1 LDDDD
6 TEVITS
12 HTEEVMNEDLM
23 DLEAQKAMKESRN
36 DDDETS
42 GELPDLFTA
51 KELNQLVTESSVIK
65 EKNTAIQASL
75 DKVIR

>member
-1 LDDDD
+1 
-6 TEVITS
+6 
-12 HTEEVMNEDLM
+12 MNEDLM